1 MFEHAPISGWLQCKI
16 PTGESCRQKL
26 ILTSDINKD
35 DEPSLSV
42 LSLNKLSNVE
52 SGRRIRLI
60 LTRPSQ
66 SKANSPQ
73 VALNEILLLLV
84 HMTWLY

>member
-1 MFEHAPISGWLQCKI
+1 MNMLPYQDGFSGKI

-35 DEPSLSV
+35 AEHTLSV
-42 LSLNKLSNVE
+42 LSLNKPSNVE

-73 VALNEILLLLV
+73 VALSEILLLLV